1 MLDAI
6 IDALFPKQKSRITAL
21 DQKVDML
28 LEDLYRRA
36 EGKFA
41 AEGSIADWMVR
52 NRLASPE
59 EMKTLTDCGPSST
72 KMPSNEFIPVPKFTQ
87 GSKKGKVIFCPHCG
101 HSHKVHN
108 FAWTALKCLSCGES
122 TTKYKWLMRRAK

>member
-28 LEDLYRRA
+28 PEDLYRRA

-41 AEGSIADWMVR
+41 AEG
-52 NRLASPE
+52 P
-59 EMKTLTDCGPSST
+59 
-72 KMPSNEFIPVPKFTQ
+72 NEFIPVPKFTQ